1 MNYYVNT
8 TMSTSSD
15 PCSPLA
21 ALMSVTIP
29 DAVDALGSIASIQA
43 GFMELLKKVYA
54 A

>member
-1 MNYYVNT
+1 
-8 TMSTSSD
+8 MSILLCQRALT
-15 PCSPLA
+15 LA